1 MILYP
6 ETLIPV
12 GLIARNFR
20 KFYNINLFFMDKNTL
35 LAVVLSG
42 AIMVGWYALFPP
54 PDPPPREV
62 VNTVELATDQNIT
75 SSRTESAVTKYA
87 DSSFST
93 TSTLS
98 SIAEVDSSLPS
109 KEIIIE
115 TDNYR
120 LVLDTRGGIGK
131 SLQLKHFKHTKP
143 RLTLSTWFPF
153 LTTFIG
159 PDYRDEVTE
168 DNRVQMF
175 GNHLEEVPAFSQE
188 FKNDTRTSAAF
199 RNAVFA
205 SSAENLVLEDGEGS
219 ATLTLTSPIVNGL
232 QMIKIFEVTPDSYIL
247 NYRVQLINRSN
258 EVRALEVLYFFGE
271 QRLSDSNGG
280 MQQVSHEGPV
290 FFFDESLQTESTD
303 NIENELPVTQMK
315 WLGVEDQYFI
325 SAAVPMTPVRNGF
338 FRAGAYLSE
347 PQPNVQGERMLSPYF
362 GVALPPTNLQ
372 PNLLVESDFKMYY
385 GPKEDQ
391 ELLKFGHSLVVSHDM
406 TLEILAAPLLD
417 LLRWIYGYVGN
428 YGVAIIILT
437 IIVRLVL
444 FPLTYKGMKSMKRMQ
459 QLSPRMKK
467 LQAKYKNNKE
477 KLNKEMMALY
487 RKNRVNPLGGCLPML
502 LQLPVFFAL
511 YSSLSSAVELRHA
524 PFMLWISDLSQPD
537 GLGITP
543 LLMGASMYFQQKLT
557 PQTAMMDSTQAK
569 VMQMLPFIFTIFT
582 FTFPSGLTLYWVTS
596 NILSI
601 AQQQIINRIKT
612 PEMQD

>member
-1 MILYP
+1 
-6 ETLIPV
+6 
-12 GLIARNFR
+12 
-20 KFYNINLFFMDKNTL
+20 MDKNTL

-338 FRAGAYLSE
+338 FRAGAYLTE

>member
-1 MILYP
+1 
-6 ETLIPV
+6 
-12 GLIARNFR
+12 
-20 KFYNINLFFMDKNTL
+20 MDKNTL

-54 PDPPPREV
+54 PEPPPREIV
-62 VNTVELATDQNIT
+62 QTFDQTLTEQNVA
-75 SSRTESAVTKYA
+75 SSRTETTKTGYIEPTH
-87 DSSFST
+87 ST
-93 TSTLS
+93 AAPLS

-109 KEIIIE
+109 KEVSIE

-120 LVLDTRGGIGK
+120 LVLDTRGGIAK

-143 RLTLSTWFPF
+143 RLTLSTWFPI
-153 LTTFIG
+153 LTSFIG
-159 PDYRDEVTE
+159 PDYSDEVTE
-168 DNRVQMF
+168 NNRVQML
-175 GNHLEEVPAFSQE
+175 GNHLAEVPAFSQD
-188 FKNDTRTSAAF
+188 FKNAPEITALF

-205 SSAENLVLEDGEGS
+205 SSAEEIFAGEGEGNVG
-219 ATLTLTSPIVNGL
+219 LTLTSPIINGL
-232 QMIKIFEVTPDSYIL
+232 QLIKFFEVTPESYIL
-247 NYRVQLINRSN
+247 NFRVQLINRSN
-258 EVRALEVLYFFGE
+258 KTQAVEVLYFFGE
-271 QRLSDSNGG
+271 QRLSDSDGG

-290 FFFDESLQTESTD
+290 FYFDESLQTETTD
-303 NIENELPVTQMK
+303 NIEGELPVTQMK

-338 FRAGAYLSE
+338 FRAGAYLSD
-347 PQPNVQGERMLSPYF
+347 PQPNVQGERLLSPYF

-372 PNLLVESDFKMYY
+372 PNLLVESDFRMYY
-385 GPKEDQ
+385 GPKADD
-391 ELLKFGHSLVVSHDM
+391 ELLKFGHNLVESHDM
-406 TLEILAAPLLD
+406 MLETLAAPLLD
-417 LLRWIYGYVGN
+417 LLRMIYGYVGN

-437 IIVRLVL
+437 TIVRLVL
-444 FPLTYKGMKSMKRMQ
+444 FPLTFKGMKSMKRMQ
-459 QLSPRMKK
+459 QLTPRMKK
-467 LQAKYKNNKE
+467 LQEKYKNNKE

-511 YSSLSSAVELRHA
+511 YSALSSAVELRHA
-524 PFMLWISDLSQPD
+524 PFIFWISDLSQPD

-543 LLMGASMYFQQKLT
+543 ILMGASMYIQQKMT

>member
-1 MILYP
+1 
-6 ETLIPV
+6 
-12 GLIARNFR
+12 
-20 KFYNINLFFMDKNTL
+20 MDKNTL

-42 AIMVGWYALFPP
+42 AIMIGWYAIFPP
-54 PDPPPREV
+54 PEPPLNNV
-62 VNTVELATDQNIT
+62 VNTVDQTLTDQNAV
-75 SSRTESAVTKYA
+75 SSRTDSSELKYA
-87 DSSFST
+87 DSNLST
-93 TSTLS
+93 AAPLS

-109 KEIIIE
+109 KEVVIE
-115 TDNYR
+115 TENYR
-120 LVLDTRGGIGK
+120 LILDTRGGIGK

-159 PDYRDEVTE
+159 PDYRDEVTAG
-168 DNRVQMF
+168 NRVQMF
-175 GNHLEEVPAFSQE
+175 GNHLEEVPAFTQE
-188 FKNDTRTSAAF
+188 FINDAKTSALF

-205 SSAENLVLEDGEGS
+205 SSAENLVLEEGEGNV
-219 ATLTLTSPIVNGL
+219 TLTLTSPIVNGL
-232 QMIKIFEVTPDSYIL
+232 QLIKIFEVTPASYIL
-247 NYRVQLINRSN
+247 NYRVQLINRSD

-290 FFFDESLQTESTD
+290 FFFDDSLQTESTD

-325 SAAVPMTPVRNGF
+325 SAAVPMTTVRNGF
-338 FRAGAYLSE
+338 FRAGTYLSE
-347 PQPNVQGERMLSPYF
+347 PQRNVQSERKLSPYF

-372 PNLLVESDFKMYY
+372 PNLLVESEFKMYY
-385 GPKEDQ
+385 GPKEDE
-391 ELLKFGHSLVVSHDM
+391 ELMKFGHNLVVSHDM
-406 TLEILAAPLLD
+406 TLEVLAGPLLD
-417 LLRWIYGYVGN
+417 LLRMIYGYVGN

-477 KLNKEMMALY
+477 KLNKEMMGLY

-524 PFMLWISDLSQPD
+524 PFILWISDLSQPD

>member
-1 MILYP
+1 
-6 ETLIPV
+6 
-12 GLIARNFR
+12 
-20 KFYNINLFFMDKNTL
+20 MDKNTL

-54 PDPPPREV
+54 PEPPPREIV
-62 VNTVELATDQNIT
+62 QTFDQTLTEQNVAST
-75 SSRTESAVTKYA
+75 RTETTKTGYIE
-87 DSSFST
+87 ST
-93 TSTLS
+93 HSTAAPLS

-109 KEIIIE
+109 KEVSIE

-120 LVLDTRGGIGK
+120 LVLDTRGGIAK

-143 RLTLSTWFPF
+143 RLTLSTWFPI
-153 LTTFIG
+153 LTSFIG
-159 PDYRDEVTE
+159 PDYSDEVTE
-168 DNRVQMF
+168 NNRVQML
-175 GNHLEEVPAFSQE
+175 GNHLAEVPAFSQD
-188 FKNDTRTSAAF
+188 FKNAPEITALF

-205 SSAENLVLEDGEGS
+205 SSADEVVLDEGEDIFS
-219 ATLTLTSPIVNGL
+219 LTLTSPIIKGL
-232 QMIKIFEVTPDSYIL
+232 QLIKFFEVSQDSYIL

-258 EVRALEVLYFFGE
+258 ESQAVEVLYFFGE
-271 QRLSDSNGG
+271 QRLSDSDGG

-290 FFFDESLQTESTD
+290 FYFDESLQTETTD
-303 NIENELPVTQMK
+303 NIEGELPVTQMK

-338 FRAGAYLSE
+338 FRAGAYLSD
-347 PQPNVQGERMLSPYF
+347 PQPNVQGERLLSPYF

-372 PNLLVESDFKMYY
+372 PNLLVESDFRMYY
-385 GPKEDQ
+385 GPKADD
-391 ELLKFGHSLVVSHDM
+391 ELLKFGHNLVVSHDM
-406 TLEILAAPLLD
+406 MLETLAAPLLD
-417 LLRWIYGYVGN
+417 LLRMIYGYVGN

-437 IIVRLVL
+437 TIVRLVL
-444 FPLTYKGMKSMKRMQ
+444 FPLTFKGMKSMKRMQ
-459 QLSPRMKK
+459 QLTPRMKK
-467 LQAKYKNNKE
+467 LQEKYKNNKE
-477 KLNKEMMALY
+477 KLNKEMMELY

-524 PFMLWISDLSQPD
+524 PFIFWISDLSQPD

-543 LLMGASMYFQQKLT
+543 LLMGASMYIQQKMT

-612 PEMQD
+612 PEMKD

>member
-1 MILYP
+1 
-6 ETLIPV
+6 
-12 GLIARNFR
+12 
-20 KFYNINLFFMDKNTL
+20 MDKNTL

-54 PDPPPREV
+54 PEPPPREV
-62 VNTVELATDQNIT
+62 VNTVDQT
-75 SSRTESAVTKYA
+75 LTEHKSASSRTEIAETGYS
-87 DSSFST
+87 D
-93 TSTLS
+93 STLS
-98 SIAEVDSSLPS
+98 TAAPLTSIAEVDSSLPS
-109 KEIIIE
+109 KEVSIE

-120 LVLDTRGGIGK
+120 LVLDTRGGIAK

-143 RLTLSTWFPF
+143 RLTLSTWFPM
-153 LTTFIG
+153 LTSFIG

-175 GNHLEEVPAFSQE
+175 GNHLADVPAFTQE
-188 FKNDTRTSAAF
+188 FKNDPKTSALF

-205 SSAENLVLEDGEGS
+205 TSAEEIVLDEGEGKV
-219 ATLTLTSPIVNGL
+219 TLTLTSPVLNGL
-232 QMIKIFEVTPDSYIL
+232 QLIKYFEVTPDSYII

-258 EVRALEVLYFFGE
+258 EAQAVEVLYFFGE

-280 MQQVSHEGPV
+280 MSQVSHEGPV
-290 FFFDESLQTESTD
+290 FYFDESLQTETTD
-303 NIENELPVTQMK
+303 NIEGELPVTQMK

-325 SAAVPMTPVRNGF
+325 SAAVPMTTVRNGL
-338 FRAGAYLSE
+338 FRAGAYLSD
-347 PQPNVQGERMLSPYF
+347 PQPNVQGERLLSPYF

-372 PNLLVESDFKMYY
+372 PNLLVESDFRMYY
-385 GPKEDQ
+385 GPKEDE
-391 ELLKFGHSLVVSHDM
+391 ELLKFGHNLVVSHDRM
-406 TLEILAAPLLD
+406 LEVLAGPLLD
-417 LLRWIYGYVGN
+417 LLRLIYGYVEN

-444 FPLTYKGMKSMKRMQ
+444 FPLTFKGMKSMKRMQ

-477 KLNKEMMALY
+477 KLNKEMMELY

-502 LQLPVFFAL
+502 LQIPVFFAL

-524 PFMLWISDLSQPD
+524 PFMFWISDLSQPD

-543 LLMGASMYFQQKLT
+543 LLMGASMYYQQKLT

-596 NILSI
+596 NVLSI

>member
-1 MILYP
+1 
-6 ETLIPV
+6 
-12 GLIARNFR
+12 
-20 KFYNINLFFMDKNTL
+20 MDKNTL

-54 PDPPPREV
+54 PEPPPREIV
-62 VNTVELATDQNIT
+62 QTFDQTLTEQNVA
-75 SSRTESAVTKYA
+75 SSRTETTKTGYIEPTH
-87 DSSFST
+87 ST
-93 TSTLS
+93 AAPLS

-109 KEIIIE
+109 KEVSIE

-120 LVLDTRGGIGK
+120 LVLDTRGGIAK

-143 RLTLSTWFPF
+143 RLTLSTWFPI
-153 LTTFIG
+153 LTSFIG
-159 PDYRDEVTE
+159 PDYSDEVTE
-168 DNRVQMF
+168 NNRVQML
-175 GNHLEEVPAFSQE
+175 GNHLAEVPAFSQD
-188 FKNDTRTSAAF
+188 FKNAPEITALF

-205 SSAENLVLEDGEGS
+205 SSADEVVLDEGEDIFS
-219 ATLTLTSPIVNGL
+219 LTLTSPIIKGL
-232 QMIKIFEVTPDSYIL
+232 QLIKFFEVSQDSYIL

-258 EVRALEVLYFFGE
+258 ESQAVEVLYFFGE
-271 QRLSDSNGG
+271 QRLSDSDGG

-290 FFFDESLQTESTD
+290 FYFDESLQTETTD
-303 NIENELPVTQMK
+303 NIEGELPVTQMK

-338 FRAGAYLSE
+338 FRAGAYLSD
-347 PQPNVQGERMLSPYF
+347 PQPNVQGERLLSPYF

-372 PNLLVESDFKMYY
+372 PNLLVESDFRMYF
-385 GPKEDQ
+385 GPKADD
-391 ELLKFGHSLVVSHDM
+391 ELLKFGHNLVESHDM
-406 TLEILAAPLLD
+406 MLETLAAPLLD
-417 LLRWIYGYVGN
+417 LLRMIYGYVGN

-437 IIVRLVL
+437 TIVRLVL
-444 FPLTYKGMKSMKRMQ
+444 FPLTFKGMKSMKRMQ
-459 QLSPRMKK
+459 QLTPRMKK
-467 LQAKYKNNKE
+467 LQEKYKNNKE
-477 KLNKEMMALY
+477 KLNKEMMELY

-524 PFMLWISDLSQPD
+524 PFIFWISDLSQPD

-543 LLMGASMYFQQKLT
+543 LLMGASMYIQQKMT

-612 PEMQD
+612 PEMKD

>member
-1 MILYP
+1 
-6 ETLIPV
+6 
-12 GLIARNFR
+12 
-20 KFYNINLFFMDKNTL
+20 MDKNTL

-54 PDPPPREV
+54 PEPPPREV
-62 VNTVELATDQNIT
+62 VNTVDQT
-75 SSRTESAVTKYA
+75 LTEHKSASSRTEIAETGYS
-87 DSSFST
+87 D
-93 TSTLS
+93 STLS
-98 SIAEVDSSLPS
+98 TAAPLASIAEVDSSLPS
-109 KEIIIE
+109 KEVSIE

-120 LVLDTRGGIGK
+120 LVLDTRGGIAK

-143 RLTLSTWFPF
+143 RLTLSTWFPM
-153 LTTFIG
+153 LTSFIG

-175 GNHLEEVPAFSQE
+175 GNHLAEVPAFTQE
-188 FKNDTRTSAAF
+188 FKNDPKTSALF

-205 SSAENLVLEDGEGS
+205 TSAEEIVLDEGEGKV
-219 ATLTLTSPIVNGL
+219 TLTLTSPVLNGL
-232 QMIKIFEVTPDSYIL
+232 QLIKYFEVTPDSYII

-258 EVRALEVLYFFGE
+258 EAQAVEVLYFFGE

-290 FFFDESLQTESTD
+290 FYFDESLQTETTD
-303 NIENELPVTQMK
+303 NIEGELPVTQMK

-325 SAAVPMTPVRNGF
+325 SAAVPMTTVRNGL
-338 FRAGAYLSE
+338 FRAGAYLSD
-347 PQPNVQGERMLSPYF
+347 PQPNVQGERLLSPYF

-372 PNLLVESDFKMYY
+372 PNLLVESDFRMYY
-385 GPKEDQ
+385 GPKEDE
-391 ELLKFGHSLVVSHDM
+391 ELLKFGHNLVVSHDRM
-406 TLEILAAPLLD
+406 LEVLAGPLLD
-417 LLRWIYGYVGN
+417 LLRLIYGYVEN

-444 FPLTYKGMKSMKRMQ
+444 FPLTFKGMKSMKRMQ

-477 KLNKEMMALY
+477 KLNKEMMELY

-502 LQLPVFFAL
+502 LQIPVFFAL

-524 PFMLWISDLSQPD
+524 PFMFWISDLSQPD

-596 NILSI
+596 NVLSI

>member
-1 MILYP
+1 
-6 ETLIPV
+6 
-12 GLIARNFR
+12 
-20 KFYNINLFFMDKNTL
+20 MDKNTL

-42 AIMVGWYALFPP
+42 AIMIGWYAIFPP
-54 PDPPPREV
+54 PEPPLNNV
-62 VNTVELATDQNIT
+62 VNTVDQTLTDQNAV
-75 SSRTESAVTKYA
+75 SSRTDSSELKYA
-87 DSSFST
+87 DSNLST
-93 TSTLS
+93 AEPLS

-109 KEIIIE
+109 KEVVIE
-115 TDNYR
+115 TENYR
-120 LVLDTRGGIGK
+120 LILDTRGGIGK

-153 LTTFIG
+153 LTSFIG
-159 PDYRDEVTE
+159 PDYRDEVTAG
-168 DNRVQMF
+168 NRVQMF
-175 GNHLEEVPAFSQE
+175 GNHLEEVPAFTQE
-188 FKNDTRTSAAF
+188 FINDAKTSALF

-205 SSAENLVLEDGEGS
+205 SSAENLVLEEGEGNV
-219 ATLTLTSPIVNGL
+219 TLTLTSPIVNGL
-232 QMIKIFEVTPDSYIL
+232 QLIKIFEATPASYIL
-247 NYRVQLINRSN
+247 NYRVQLINRSD

-290 FFFDESLQTESTD
+290 FFFDDSLQTESTD

-325 SAAVPMTPVRNGF
+325 SAAVPMTTVRNGF
-338 FRAGAYLSE
+338 FRAGTYLSE
-347 PQPNVQGERMLSPYF
+347 PQRNVQSERKLSPYF

-372 PNLLVESDFKMYY
+372 PNLLVESEFKMYY
-385 GPKEDQ
+385 GPKEDE
-391 ELLKFGHSLVVSHDM
+391 ELMKFGHNLVVSHDM
-406 TLEILAAPLLD
+406 TLEVLAGPLLD
-417 LLRWIYGYVGN
+417 LLRMIYGYVGN

-477 KLNKEMMALY
+477 KLNKEMMGLY

>member
-1 MILYP
+1 
-6 ETLIPV
+6 
-12 GLIARNFR
+12 
-20 KFYNINLFFMDKNTL
+20 MDKNTL
-35 LAVVLSG
+35 LAVCLSG

-54 PDPPPREV
+54 AEPPQVEFL
-62 VNTVELATDQNIT
+62 NTVEQSLTEQNGI
-75 SSRTESAVTKYA
+75 SSRTDSA
-87 DSSFST
+87 DSGYTDSTFS
-93 TSTLS
+93 SAAPLS

-109 KEIIIE
+109 KEVRIE
-115 TDNYR
+115 TDNYQ
-120 LVLDTRGGIGK
+120 LVLDTRGGIAK

-153 LTTFIG
+153 LTSFIG
-159 PDYRDEVTE
+159 PDYREEVTK

-175 GNHLEEVPAFSQE
+175 GNHLAGVPAFSQE
-188 FKNDTRTSAAF
+188 FKNDAKTSGLF

-205 SSAENLVLEDGEGS
+205 TSADELVLTEGGGKV
-219 ATLTLTSPIVNGL
+219 TLTLTSPILNGL
-232 QMIKIFEVTPDSYIL
+232 QLIKFFEVTPDSYIV

-258 EVRALEVLYFFGE
+258 EAQALEVLYFFGE
-271 QRLSDSNGG
+271 QRLSDSSGG
-280 MQQVSHEGPV
+280 MQQVAHEGPV
-290 FFFDESLQTESTD
+290 FYFDESLQTETTD
-303 NIENELPVTQMK
+303 NIEGELPVTQMK

-325 SAAVPMTPVRNGF
+325 SAAVPMTPVRNGL
-338 FRAGAYLSE
+338 FRAGAYLSD
-347 PQPNVQGERMLSPYF
+347 PQANVQGERLLSPYF
-362 GVALPPTNLQ
+362 GVALPLTNLQ
-372 PNLLVESDFKMYY
+372 PNLLVESEFSLYY
-385 GPKEDQ
+385 GPKEDE
-391 ELLKFGHSLVVSHDM
+391 ELLKFGHNLVVSHDM
-406 TLEILAAPLLD
+406 TLEVLAGPLLD
-417 LLRWIYGYVGN
+417 LLRLIYGYVGN

-437 IIVRLVL
+437 IIVRLLL
-444 FPLTYKGMKSMKRMQ
+444 FPLTFKGMKSMKRMQ

-477 KLNKEMMALY
+477 KLNKEMMELY

-502 LQLPVFFAL
+502 LQIPVFFAL

-524 PFMLWISDLSQPD
+524 PFMFWISDLSQPD

-557 PQTAMMDSTQAK
+557 PQTAMMDPTQAK

-596 NILSI
+596 NVLSI

>member
-1 MILYP
+1 
-6 ETLIPV
+6 
-12 GLIARNFR
+12 
-20 KFYNINLFFMDKNTL
+20 MDKNTL

-54 PDPPPREV
+54 PEPLPPEV
-62 VNTVELATDQNIT
+62 VKTLDQELTDRTKNSIRQESNELKVEDSILPSATL
-75 SSRTESAVTKYA
+75 
-87 DSSFST
+87 
-93 TSTLS
+93 LS
-98 SIAEVDSSLPS
+98 SIKEVDSSLPS
-109 KEIIIE
+109 KEVIIE

-131 SLQLKHFKHTKP
+131 SLQLKNFKHTKP

-153 LTTFIG
+153 LTSFIG
-159 PDYRDEVTE
+159 PDFRDEITE
-168 DNRVQMF
+168 SNRVQMF
-175 GNHLEEVPAFSQE
+175 GNHLEEVPAFAHE
-188 FKNDTRTSAAF
+188 FKGDTKTTAMF

-205 SSAENLVLEDGEGS
+205 SSEDHVVMEEGEGNV
-219 ATLTLTSPIVNGL
+219 TLTLTSPIVNGL
-232 QMIKIFEVTPDSYIL
+232 QLVKIFEASPDNYIL

-258 EVRALEVLYFFGE
+258 EIRPLEVLYFFGE
-271 QRLSDSNGG
+271 QRLADSAGG

-290 FFFDESLQTESTD
+290 FFFDESLQTESTE
-303 NIENELPVTQMK
+303 NIENELTVTQMK

-325 SAAVPMTPVRNGF
+325 GAAVPMTPVRNGF

-347 PQPNVQGERMLSPYF
+347 LQPNQQGERKLSRYF

-372 PNLLVESDFKMYY
+372 PNLLVESDFRMFY
-385 GPKEDQ
+385 GPKEDE
-391 ELLKFGHSLVVSHDM
+391 ELMKFGHKLVMSHDM
-406 TLEILAAPLLD
+406 TLEVLAGPLLD
-417 LLRWIYGYVGN
+417 LLRLIFGYVGN

-437 IIVRLVL
+437 IIVRIVL
-444 FPLTYKGMKSMKRMQ
+444 FPLTFKGMKSMKRMQ
-459 QLSPRMKK
+459 QLTPRMKK
-467 LQAKYKNNKE
+467 LQEKYKNNKE
-477 KLNKEMMALY
+477 KLNKEMMELY
-487 RKNRVNPLGGCLPML
+487 RKNKVNPLGGCLPL
-502 LQLPVFFAL
+502 VLQIPVFFAL

-524 PFMLWISDLSQPD
+524 PFIFWIGDLSQPD

-543 LLMGASMYFQQKLT
+543 LLMGASMYIQQKMT

-569 VMQMLPFIFTIFT
+569 IMQMLPFIFTIFT

-612 PEMQD
+612 PELEH

>member
-1 MILYP
+1 
-6 ETLIPV
+6 
-12 GLIARNFR
+12 
-20 KFYNINLFFMDKNTL
+20 MDKNTL

-42 AIMVGWYALFPP
+42 AIMVGWYTLFPP
-54 PDPPPREV
+54 PEPPPREV
-62 VNTVELATDQNIT
+62 VNTVDQTLTEHNSA
-75 SSRTESAVTKYA
+75 SSRTETAETGYS
-87 DSSFST
+87 D
-93 TSTLS
+93 STLS
-98 SIAEVDSSLPS
+98 TAAPLASIAEVDSSLPS
-109 KEIIIE
+109 KEVSIE

-120 LVLDTRGGIGK
+120 LVLDTRGGIAK

-143 RLTLSTWFPF
+143 RLTLSTWFPM
-153 LTTFIG
+153 LTSFIG

-175 GNHLEEVPAFSQE
+175 GNHLAEVPAFTQE
-188 FKNDTRTSAAF
+188 FKNDPKTSALF

-205 SSAENLVLEDGEGS
+205 ASAEEIVLGEGEGKV
-219 ATLTLTSPIVNGL
+219 TLTLTSPVLNGL
-232 QMIKIFEVTPDSYIL
+232 QLIKYFEVTPDSYII

-258 EVRALEVLYFFGE
+258 EAQAVEVLYFFGE

-280 MQQVSHEGPV
+280 MSQVSHEGPV
-290 FFFDESLQTESTD
+290 FYFDESLQTETTD
-303 NIENELPVTQMK
+303 NIEGELPVTQMK

-325 SAAVPMTPVRNGF
+325 SAAVPMTTVRNGL
-338 FRAGAYLSE
+338 FRAGAYLSD
-347 PQPNVQGERMLSPYF
+347 PQPNVQGERLLSPYF

-372 PNLLVESDFKMYY
+372 PNLLVESDFRMYY
-385 GPKEDQ
+385 GPKEDE
-391 ELLKFGHSLVVSHDM
+391 ELLKFGHNLVVSHDM
-406 TLEILAAPLLD
+406 TLEILAGPLLD
-417 LLRWIYGYVGN
+417 LLRLIYGYVGN

-444 FPLTYKGMKSMKRMQ
+444 FPLTFKGMKSMKRMQ

-477 KLNKEMMALY
+477 KLNKEMMELY

-502 LQLPVFFAL
+502 LQIPVFFAL

-524 PFMLWISDLSQPD
+524 PFMFWISDLSQPD

-596 NILSI
+596 NVLSI

>member
-1 MILYP
+1 
-6 ETLIPV
+6 
-12 GLIARNFR
+12 
-20 KFYNINLFFMDKNTL
+20 MDKNTL

-54 PDPPPREV
+54 PEPPPREIV
-62 VNTVELATDQNIT
+62 QTFDESLTEQHVA
-75 SSRTESAVTKYA
+75 SSRTETTKTGYIEPTH
-87 DSSFST
+87 ST
-93 TSTLS
+93 AAPLS

-109 KEIIIE
+109 KEVSIE

-120 LVLDTRGGIGK
+120 LVLDTRGGIAK

-143 RLTLSTWFPF
+143 RLTLSTWFPI
-153 LTTFIG
+153 LTSFIG
-159 PDYRDEVTE
+159 PDYSDEVTE
-168 DNRVQMF
+168 NNRVQML
-175 GNHLEEVPAFSQE
+175 GNHLAEVPAFSQD
-188 FKNDTRTSAAF
+188 FKNAPEITALF

-205 SSAENLVLEDGEGS
+205 SSADEVVLDEGEDIFS
-219 ATLTLTSPIVNGL
+219 LTLTSPIIKGL
-232 QMIKIFEVTPDSYIL
+232 QLIKFFEVSQDSYIL

-258 EVRALEVLYFFGE
+258 ESQAVEVLYFFGE
-271 QRLSDSNGG
+271 QRLSDSDGG

-290 FFFDESLQTESTD
+290 FYFDESLQTETTD
-303 NIENELPVTQMK
+303 NIEGELPVTQMK

-338 FRAGAYLSE
+338 FRAGAYLSD
-347 PQPNVQGERMLSPYF
+347 PQPNVQGERLLSPYF

-372 PNLLVESDFKMYY
+372 PNLLVESDFRMYY
-385 GPKEDQ
+385 GPKADD
-391 ELLKFGHSLVVSHDM
+391 ELLKFGHNLVESHDM
-406 TLEILAAPLLD
+406 MLETLAAPLLD
-417 LLRWIYGYVGN
+417 LLRMIYGYVGN

-437 IIVRLVL
+437 TIVRLVL
-444 FPLTYKGMKSMKRMQ
+444 FPLTFKGMKSMKRMQ
-459 QLSPRMKK
+459 QLTPRMKK
-467 LQAKYKNNKE
+467 LQEKYKNNKE
-477 KLNKEMMALY
+477 KLNKEMMELY

-511 YSSLSSAVELRHA
+511 YSALSSAVELRHA
-524 PFMLWISDLSQPD
+524 PFIFWISDLSQPD

-543 LLMGASMYFQQKLT
+543 ILMGASMYIQQKMT

>member
-1 MILYP
+1 
-6 ETLIPV
+6 
-12 GLIARNFR
+12 
-20 KFYNINLFFMDKNTL
+20 MDKNTL

-54 PDPPPREV
+54 PEPPPREIV
-62 VNTVELATDQNIT
+62 QTFDQTLTEQNVA
-75 SSRTESAVTKYA
+75 SSRTETTKTGYIEPTH
-87 DSSFST
+87 ST
-93 TSTLS
+93 AAPLS

-109 KEIIIE
+109 KEVSIE

-120 LVLDTRGGIGK
+120 LVLDTRGGIAK

-143 RLTLSTWFPF
+143 RLTLSTWFPI
-153 LTTFIG
+153 LTSFIG
-159 PDYRDEVTE
+159 PDYSDEVTE
-168 DNRVQMF
+168 NNRVQML
-175 GNHLEEVPAFSQE
+175 GNHLAEVPAFSQD
-188 FKNDTRTSAAF
+188 FKNAPEITALF

-205 SSAENLVLEDGEGS
+205 SSADEVVLDEGEDIFS
-219 ATLTLTSPIVNGL
+219 LTLTSPIIKGL
-232 QMIKIFEVTPDSYIL
+232 QLIKFFEVSQDSYIL
-247 NYRVQLINRSN
+247 NFRVQLINRSN
-258 EVRALEVLYFFGE
+258 ETQAVEVLYFFGE
-271 QRLSDSNGG
+271 QRLSDSDGG

-290 FFFDESLQTESTD
+290 FYFDESLQTETTD
-303 NIENELPVTQMK
+303 NIEGELPVTQMK

-325 SAAVPMTPVRNGF
+325 SAAVPMSPVRNGF
-338 FRAGAYLSE
+338 FRAGAYLSD
-347 PQPNVQGERMLSPYF
+347 PQPNVQGERLLSPYF

-372 PNLLVESDFKMYY
+372 PNLLVESDFRMYY
-385 GPKEDQ
+385 GPKADD
-391 ELLKFGHSLVVSHDM
+391 ELLKFGHNLVESHDM
-406 TLEILAAPLLD
+406 MLETLAAPLLD
-417 LLRWIYGYVGN
+417 LLRMIYGYVGN

-437 IIVRLVL
+437 TIVRLVL
-444 FPLTYKGMKSMKRMQ
+444 FPLTFKGMKSMKRMQ
-459 QLSPRMKK
+459 QLTPRMKK
-467 LQAKYKNNKE
+467 LQEKYKNNKE

-511 YSSLSSAVELRHA
+511 YSALSSAVELRHA
-524 PFMLWISDLSQPD
+524 PFIFWISDLSQPD

-543 LLMGASMYFQQKLT
+543 ILMGASMYIQQKMT

>member
-1 MILYP
+1 
-6 ETLIPV
+6 
-12 GLIARNFR
+12 
-20 KFYNINLFFMDKNTL
+20 MDKNTL

-42 AIMVGWYALFPP
+42 AIMIGWYAIFPP
-54 PDPPPREV
+54 PEPPLNNV
-62 VNTVELATDQNIT
+62 VNTVDQTLTDQNAV
-75 SSRTESAVTKYA
+75 SSRTDSSELKYA
-87 DSSFST
+87 DSNLST
-93 TSTLS
+93 AAPLS

-109 KEIIIE
+109 KEVVIE
-115 TDNYR
+115 TENYR
-120 LVLDTRGGIGK
+120 LILDTRGGIGK

-153 LTTFIG
+153 LTSFIG
-159 PDYRDEVTE
+159 PDYRDEVTAG
-168 DNRVQMF
+168 NRVQMF
-175 GNHLEEVPAFSQE
+175 GNHLEEVPAFTQE
-188 FKNDTRTSAAF
+188 FINDAKTSALF

-205 SSAENLVLEDGEGS
+205 SSAENLVLEEGEGNV
-219 ATLTLTSPIVNGL
+219 TLTLTSPIVNGL
-232 QMIKIFEVTPDSYIL
+232 QLIKIFEATPASYIL
-247 NYRVQLINRSN
+247 NYRVQLINRSD

-280 MQQVSHEGPV
+280 MQQISHEGPV

-325 SAAVPMTPVRNGF
+325 SAAVPMTTVRNGF
-338 FRAGAYLSE
+338 FRAGTYLSE
-347 PQPNVQGERMLSPYF
+347 PQRNVQSERKLSPYF

-372 PNLLVESDFKMYY
+372 PNLLVESEFKMYY
-385 GPKEDQ
+385 GPKEDE
-391 ELLKFGHSLVVSHDM
+391 ELMKFGHNLVVSHDM
-406 TLEILAAPLLD
+406 TLEVLAGPLLD
-417 LLRWIYGYVGN
+417 LLRMIYGYVGN

-477 KLNKEMMALY
+477 KLNKEMMGLY

-524 PFMLWISDLSQPD
+524 PFILWISDLSQPD

>member
-1 MILYP
+1 
-6 ETLIPV
+6 
-12 GLIARNFR
+12 
-20 KFYNINLFFMDKNTL
+20 MDKNTL

-54 PDPPPREV
+54 PEPPPREIV
-62 VNTVELATDQNIT
+62 QTFDQTLTEQNVA
-75 SSRTESAVTKYA
+75 SSRTETTKTGYIEPTH
-87 DSSFST
+87 ST
-93 TSTLS
+93 AAPLS

-109 KEIIIE
+109 KEVSIE

-120 LVLDTRGGIGK
+120 LVLDTRGGIAK

-143 RLTLSTWFPF
+143 RLTLSTWFPI
-153 LTTFIG
+153 LTSFIG
-159 PDYRDEVTE
+159 PDYSDEVTE
-168 DNRVQMF
+168 NNRVQML
-175 GNHLEEVPAFSQE
+175 GNHLAEVPAFSQD
-188 FKNDTRTSAAF
+188 FKNAPEITALF

-205 SSAENLVLEDGEGS
+205 SSADEVVLDEGEDIFS
-219 ATLTLTSPIVNGL
+219 LTLTSPIIKGL
-232 QMIKIFEVTPDSYIL
+232 QLIKFFEVSQDSYIL

-258 EVRALEVLYFFGE
+258 ESQAVEVLYFFGE
-271 QRLSDSNGG
+271 QRLSDSDGG

-290 FFFDESLQTESTD
+290 FYFDESLQTETTED
-303 NIENELPVTQMK
+303 IEGELPVTQIK

-338 FRAGAYLSE
+338 FRAGAYLSD
-347 PQPNVQGERMLSPYF
+347 PQPNVQGERLLSPYF

-372 PNLLVESDFKMYY
+372 PNLLVESDFRMYY
-385 GPKEDQ
+385 GPKADD
-391 ELLKFGHSLVVSHDM
+391 ELLKFGHNLVESHDM
-406 TLEILAAPLLD
+406 MLETLAAPLLD
-417 LLRWIYGYVGN
+417 LLRMIYGYVGN

-437 IIVRLVL
+437 TIVRLVL
-444 FPLTYKGMKSMKRMQ
+444 FPLTFKGMKSMKRMQ
-459 QLSPRMKK
+459 QLTPRMKK
-467 LQAKYKNNKE
+467 LQEKYKNNKE

-511 YSSLSSAVELRHA
+511 YSALSSAVELRHA
-524 PFMLWISDLSQPD
+524 PFIFWISDLSQPD

-543 LLMGASMYFQQKLT
+543 ILMGASMYIQQKMT

>member
-1 MILYP
+1 
-6 ETLIPV
+6 
-12 GLIARNFR
+12 
-20 KFYNINLFFMDKNTL
+20 MDKNTL

-54 PDPPPREV
+54 AEPPPVEV
-62 VNTVELATDQNIT
+62 FNTVEQSLTEQNGLSLRTDSADLGYPDST
-75 SSRTESAVTKYA
+75 LSSAA
-87 DSSFST
+87 P
-93 TSTLS
+93 LS

-109 KEIIIE
+109 KEVSIE
-115 TDNYR
+115 TDNYQ
-120 LVLDTRGGIGK
+120 LVLDTRGGIAK

-153 LTTFIG
+153 LTSFIG
-159 PDYRDEVTE
+159 PDYREEVTE

-175 GNHLEEVPAFSQE
+175 GNHLAGVPAFSQE
-188 FKNDTRTSAAF
+188 FKNDAKTSALF
-199 RNAVFA
+199 SNAVFA
-205 SSAENLVLEDGEGS
+205 TSADEIVLTEGGGKV
-219 ATLTLTSPIVNGL
+219 TLTLTSPILNGL
-232 QMIKIFEVTPDSYIL
+232 QLIKFFEVTPDSYII

-258 EVRALEVLYFFGE
+258 ETQTLEVLYFFGE
-271 QRLSDSNGG
+271 QRLSDSSGG
-280 MQQVSHEGPV
+280 MQQVAHEGPV
-290 FFFDESLQTESTD
+290 FYFDESLQTETTD
-303 NIENELPVTQMK
+303 NIEGELPVTQMK

-325 SAAVPMTPVRNGF
+325 SAAVPMTPVRNGL
-338 FRAGAYLSE
+338 FRAGAYLSD
-347 PQPNVQGERMLSPYF
+347 PQANVQGERLLSPYF
-362 GVALPPTNLQ
+362 GVALPSTNLQ
-372 PNLLVESDFKMYY
+372 PNLLVESEFSLYY
-385 GPKEDQ
+385 GPKEDE
-391 ELLKFGHSLVVSHDM
+391 ELLKFGHNLVVSHDM
-406 TLEILAAPLLD
+406 TLEVLAGPLLD
-417 LLRWIYGYVGN
+417 LLRLIYGYVGN

-437 IIVRLVL
+437 IIVRLLL
-444 FPLTYKGMKSMKRMQ
+444 FPLTFKGMKSMKRMQ

-502 LQLPVFFAL
+502 LQIPVFFAL

-524 PFMLWISDLSQPD
+524 PFMFWISDLSQPD

-557 PQTAMMDSTQAK
+557 PQTAMMDPTQAK

-596 NILSI
+596 NVLSI

>member
-1 MILYP
+1 
-6 ETLIPV
+6 
-12 GLIARNFR
+12 
-20 KFYNINLFFMDKNTL
+20 MDKNTL

-54 PDPPPREV
+54 PEPPPREIV
-62 VNTVELATDQNIT
+62 QTFDQTLTEQNVA
-75 SSRTESAVTKYA
+75 SSRTETTKTGYIEPTH
-87 DSSFST
+87 ST
-93 TSTLS
+93 AAPLS

-109 KEIIIE
+109 KEVSIE

-120 LVLDTRGGIGK
+120 LVLDTRGGIAK

-143 RLTLSTWFPF
+143 RLTLSTWFPI
-153 LTTFIG
+153 LTSFIG
-159 PDYRDEVTE
+159 PDYSDEVTE
-168 DNRVQMF
+168 NNRVQML
-175 GNHLEEVPAFSQE
+175 GNHLAEVPAFSQD
-188 FKNDTRTSAAF
+188 FKNAPEITALF

-205 SSAENLVLEDGEGS
+205 SSADEVVLDEGEDIFS
-219 ATLTLTSPIVNGL
+219 LTLTSPIIKGL
-232 QMIKIFEVTPDSYIL
+232 QLIKFFEVSQDSYIL

-258 EVRALEVLYFFGE
+258 ESQSVEVLYFFGE
-271 QRLSDSNGG
+271 QRLSDSDGG

-290 FFFDESLQTESTD
+290 FYFDESLQTETTD
-303 NIENELPVTQMK
+303 NIEGELPVTQMK

-325 SAAVPMTPVRNGF
+325 SAAVPMTPIRNGF
-338 FRAGAYLSE
+338 FRAGAYLSN
-347 PQPNVQGERMLSPYF
+347 PQPNVQGERLLSPYF

-372 PNLLVESDFKMYY
+372 PNLLVESDFRMYY
-385 GPKEDQ
+385 GPKADD
-391 ELLKFGHSLVVSHDM
+391 ELLKFGHNLVESHDM
-406 TLEILAAPLLD
+406 MLETLAAPLLD
-417 LLRWIYGYVGN
+417 LLRMIYGYVGN

-437 IIVRLVL
+437 TIVRLVL
-444 FPLTYKGMKSMKRMQ
+444 FPLTFKGMKSMKRMQ
-459 QLSPRMKK
+459 QLTPRMKK
-467 LQAKYKNNKE
+467 LQEKYKNNKE

-511 YSSLSSAVELRHA
+511 YSALSSAVELRHA
-524 PFMLWISDLSQPD
+524 PFIFWISDLSQPD

-543 LLMGASMYFQQKLT
+543 ILMGASMYIQQKMT

>member
-1 MILYP
+1 
-6 ETLIPV
+6 
-12 GLIARNFR
+12 
-20 KFYNINLFFMDKNTL
+20 MDKNTL

-54 PDPPPREV
+54 PEPPPREIV
-62 VNTVELATDQNIT
+62 QTFDQTLTEQNVA
-75 SSRTESAVTKYA
+75 SSRTETTKTGYIEPTH
-87 DSSFST
+87 ST
-93 TSTLS
+93 AAPLS

-109 KEIIIE
+109 KEVSIE

-120 LVLDTRGGIGK
+120 LVLDTRGGIAK

-143 RLTLSTWFPF
+143 RLTLSTWFPI
-153 LTTFIG
+153 LTSFIG
-159 PDYRDEVTE
+159 PDYSDEVTE
-168 DNRVQMF
+168 NNRVQML
-175 GNHLEEVPAFSQE
+175 GNHLAEVPAFSQD
-188 FKNDTRTSAAF
+188 FKNAPEITALF

-205 SSAENLVLEDGEGS
+205 SSADEVVLDEGEDIFS
-219 ATLTLTSPIVNGL
+219 LTLTSPIIKGL
-232 QMIKIFEVTPDSYIL
+232 QLIKFFEVSQDSYIL

-258 EVRALEVLYFFGE
+258 ESQSVEVLYFFGE
-271 QRLSDSNGG
+271 QRLSDSDGG

-290 FFFDESLQTESTD
+290 FYFDESLQTETTD
-303 NIENELPVTQMK
+303 NIEGELPVTQMK

-325 SAAVPMTPVRNGF
+325 SAAVPMTPIRNGF
-338 FRAGAYLSE
+338 FRAGAYLSD
-347 PQPNVQGERMLSPYF
+347 PQPNVQGERLLSPYF

-372 PNLLVESDFKMYY
+372 PNLLVESDFRMYY
-385 GPKEDQ
+385 GPKADD
-391 ELLKFGHSLVVSHDM
+391 ELLKFGHNLVESHDM
-406 TLEILAAPLLD
+406 MLETLAAPLLD
-417 LLRWIYGYVGN
+417 LLRMIYGYVGN

-437 IIVRLVL
+437 TIVRLVL
-444 FPLTYKGMKSMKRMQ
+444 FPLTFKGMKSMKRMQ
-459 QLSPRMKK
+459 QLTPRMKK
-467 LQAKYKNNKE
+467 LQEKYKNNKE

-511 YSSLSSAVELRHA
+511 YSALSSAVELRHA
-524 PFMLWISDLSQPD
+524 PFIFWISDLSQPD

-543 LLMGASMYFQQKLT
+543 ILMGASMYIQQKMT

>member
-1 MILYP
+1 
-6 ETLIPV
+6 
-12 GLIARNFR
+12 
-20 KFYNINLFFMDKNTL
+20 MDKNTL

-54 PDPPPREV
+54 PEPPPREV
-62 VNTVELATDQNIT
+62 VNTVDQT
-75 SSRTESAVTKYA
+75 LTEHKSASSRTEIAETGYS
-87 DSSFST
+87 D
-93 TSTLS
+93 STLS
-98 SIAEVDSSLPS
+98 TAAPLTSIAEVDSSLPS
-109 KEIIIE
+109 KEVSIE

-120 LVLDTRGGIGK
+120 LVLDTRGGIAK

-143 RLTLSTWFPF
+143 RLTLSTWFPM
-153 LTTFIG
+153 LTSFIG

-175 GNHLEEVPAFSQE
+175 GNHLAEVPAFTQE
-188 FKNDTRTSAAF
+188 FKNDPKTSALF

-205 SSAENLVLEDGEGS
+205 TSAEEIVLDEGEGKV
-219 ATLTLTSPIVNGL
+219 TLTLTSPVLNGL
-232 QMIKIFEVTPDSYIL
+232 QLIKYFEVTPDSYII

-258 EVRALEVLYFFGE
+258 EAQAVEVLYFFGE

-280 MQQVSHEGPV
+280 MSQVSHEGPV
-290 FFFDESLQTESTD
+290 FYFDESLQTETTD
-303 NIENELPVTQMK
+303 NIEGELPVTQMK

-325 SAAVPMTPVRNGF
+325 SAAVPMTTVRNGL
-338 FRAGAYLSE
+338 FRAGAYLSD
-347 PQPNVQGERMLSPYF
+347 PQPNVQGERLLSPYF

-372 PNLLVESDFKMYY
+372 PNLLVESDFRMYY
-385 GPKEDQ
+385 GPKEDE
-391 ELLKFGHSLVVSHDM
+391 ELLKFGHNLVVSHDRM
-406 TLEILAAPLLD
+406 LEVLAGPLLD
-417 LLRWIYGYVGN
+417 LLRLIYGYVEN

-444 FPLTYKGMKSMKRMQ
+444 FPLTFKGMKSMKRMQ

-477 KLNKEMMALY
+477 KLNKEMMELY

-502 LQLPVFFAL
+502 LQIPVFFAL

-524 PFMLWISDLSQPD
+524 PFMFWISDLSQPD

-596 NILSI
+596 NVLSI

>member
-1 MILYP
+1 
-6 ETLIPV
+6 
-12 GLIARNFR
+12 
-20 KFYNINLFFMDKNTL
+20 MDKNTL

-54 PDPPPREV
+54 PEPPPREV
-62 VNTVELATDQNIT
+62 VNTVDQT
-75 SSRTESAVTKYA
+75 LTEHKSASSRTEIAETGYS
-87 DSSFST
+87 D
-93 TSTLS
+93 STLS
-98 SIAEVDSSLPS
+98 TAAPLASIAEVDSSLPS
-109 KEIIIE
+109 KEVSIE

-120 LVLDTRGGIGK
+120 LVLDTRGGIAK

-143 RLTLSTWFPF
+143 RLTLSTWFPM
-153 LTTFIG
+153 LTSFIG

-175 GNHLEEVPAFSQE
+175 GNHLAEVPAFTQE
-188 FKNDTRTSAAF
+188 FKNDPKTSALF

-205 SSAENLVLEDGEGS
+205 TSAEEIVLDEGEGKV
-219 ATLTLTSPIVNGL
+219 TLTLTSPVLNGL
-232 QMIKIFEVTPDSYIL
+232 QLIKYFEVTPDSYII

-258 EVRALEVLYFFGE
+258 EAQAVEVLYFFGE

-280 MQQVSHEGPV
+280 MSQVSHEGPV
-290 FFFDESLQTESTD
+290 FYFDESLQTETTD
-303 NIENELPVTQMK
+303 NIEGELPVTQMK

-325 SAAVPMTPVRNGF
+325 SAAVPMTTVRNGL
-338 FRAGAYLSE
+338 FRAGAYLSD
-347 PQPNVQGERMLSPYF
+347 PQPNVQGERLLSPYF

-372 PNLLVESDFKMYY
+372 PNLLVESDFRMYY
-385 GPKEDQ
+385 GPKEDE
-391 ELLKFGHSLVVSHDM
+391 ELLKFGHNLVVSHDM
-406 TLEILAAPLLD
+406 TLEILAGPLLD
-417 LLRWIYGYVGN
+417 LLRLIYGYVGN

-444 FPLTYKGMKSMKRMQ
+444 FPLTFKGMKSMKRMQ

-477 KLNKEMMALY
+477 KLNKEMMELY

-502 LQLPVFFAL
+502 LQIPVFFAL

-524 PFMLWISDLSQPD
+524 PFMFWISDLSQPD

-596 NILSI
+596 NVLSI

>member
-1 MILYP
+1 
-6 ETLIPV
+6 
-12 GLIARNFR
+12 
-20 KFYNINLFFMDKNTL
+20 MDKNTL

-54 PDPPPREV
+54 PEPPPREV
-62 VNTVELATDQNIT
+62 VNTLDQPLT
-75 SSRTESAVTKYA
+75 EHKSASSRTEIAETGYS
-87 DSSFST
+87 D
-93 TSTLS
+93 STLS
-98 SIAEVDSSLPS
+98 TAAPLASIAEVDSSLPS
-109 KEIIIE
+109 KEVSIE

-120 LVLDTRGGIGK
+120 LVLDTRGGIAK

-143 RLTLSTWFPF
+143 RLTLSTWFPM
-153 LTTFIG
+153 LTSFIG

-175 GNHLEEVPAFSQE
+175 GNHLAEVPAFTQE
-188 FKNDTRTSAAF
+188 FKNDPKTSALF

-205 SSAENLVLEDGEGS
+205 ASAEEIVLDEGEGKV
-219 ATLTLTSPIVNGL
+219 TLTLTSPVLNGL
-232 QMIKIFEVTPDSYIL
+232 QLVKYFEVTPGNYII

-258 EVRALEVLYFFGE
+258 EAQAVEVIYFFGE

-290 FFFDESLQTESTD
+290 FYFDESLQTETTD
-303 NIENELPVTQMK
+303 NIEGELPVTQMK

-325 SAAVPMTPVRNGF
+325 SAAVPMTTVRNGL
-338 FRAGAYLSE
+338 FRAGAYLSD
-347 PQPNVQGERMLSPYF
+347 PQPNVQGERLLSPYF

-372 PNLLVESDFKMYY
+372 PNLLVESDFRMYY
-385 GPKEDQ
+385 GPKEDE
-391 ELLKFGHSLVVSHDM
+391 ELLKFGHNLVVSHDM
-406 TLEILAAPLLD
+406 TLEVLAGPLLD
-417 LLRWIYGYVGN
+417 LLRLIYSYVGN

-444 FPLTYKGMKSMKRMQ
+444 FPLTFKGMKSMKRMQ

-477 KLNKEMMALY
+477 KLNKEMMELY

-502 LQLPVFFAL
+502 LQIPVFFAL

-524 PFMLWISDLSQPD
+524 PFMFWISDLSQPD

-596 NILSI
+596 NVLSI

>member
-62 VNTVELATDQNIT
+62 VNTVDLATDPNVT

-93 TSTLS
+93 TSTLA

-131 SLQLKHFKHTKP
+131 SLQLKHYKHTKP

-338 FRAGAYLSE
+338 FRAGAYLTE

>member
-1 MILYP
+1 
-6 ETLIPV
+6 
-12 GLIARNFR
+12 
-20 KFYNINLFFMDKNTL
+20 MDKNTL

-54 PDPPPREV
+54 AEPPPVEV
-62 VNTVELATDQNIT
+62 INTVEQSLTEQNGL
-75 SSRTESAVTKYA
+75 SSRTDSAESGYT
-87 DSSFST
+87 DSTLSSAAP
-93 TSTLS
+93 LS

-109 KEIIIE
+109 KEVSIE
-115 TDNYR
+115 TDNYQ
-120 LVLDTRGGIGK
+120 LVLDTRGGIAK

-153 LTTFIG
+153 LTSFIG
-159 PDYRDEVTE
+159 PDYREEVTE

-175 GNHLEEVPAFSQE
+175 GNHLAGVPDFSQE
-188 FKNDTRTSAAF
+188 FKNDAKTSALF

-205 SSAENLVLEDGEGS
+205 TSADEIVLTEGGGKV
-219 ATLTLTSPIVNGL
+219 TLTLTSPILNGL
-232 QMIKIFEVTPDSYIL
+232 QLIKFFEVTPDSYII

-258 EVRALEVLYFFGE
+258 EAQALEVLYFFGE
-271 QRLSDSNGG
+271 QRLSDSSGG
-280 MQQVSHEGPV
+280 MQQVAHEGPV
-290 FFFDESLQTESTD
+290 FYFDESLQTETTD
-303 NIENELPVTQMK
+303 NIEGELPVTQMK

-325 SAAVPMTPVRNGF
+325 SAAVPMTPVRNGL
-338 FRAGAYLSE
+338 FRAGAYLSN
-347 PQPNVQGERMLSPYF
+347 PQANVQGERLLSPYF
-362 GVALPPTNLQ
+362 GVALPSTNLQ
-372 PNLLVESDFKMYY
+372 PNLLVESEFSMYY
-385 GPKEDQ
+385 GPKEDE
-391 ELLKFGHSLVVSHDM
+391 ELLKFGHNLLVSHDM
-406 TLEILAAPLLD
+406 TLKILAEPLLD
-417 LLRWIYGYVGN
+417 LLRLIYSYVGN

-437 IIVRLVL
+437 IIVRLLL
-444 FPLTYKGMKSMKRMQ
+444 FPLTFKGMKSMKRMQ

-477 KLNKEMMALY
+477 KLNKEMMELY

-502 LQLPVFFAL
+502 LQIPVFFAL

-524 PFMLWISDLSQPD
+524 PFMFWISDLSQPD

-557 PQTAMMDSTQAK
+557 PQTAMMDPTQAK

-596 NILSI
+596 NVLSI

>member
-1 MILYP
+1 
-6 ETLIPV
+6 
-12 GLIARNFR
+12 
-20 KFYNINLFFMDKNTL
+20 MDKNTL

-54 PDPPPREV
+54 PEPPPREIV
-62 VNTVELATDQNIT
+62 QTFDQTLTEQNVA
-75 SSRTESAVTKYA
+75 SSRTETTKTGYIEPTH
-87 DSSFST
+87 ST
-93 TSTLS
+93 AAPLS

-109 KEIIIE
+109 KEVSIE

-120 LVLDTRGGIGK
+120 LVLDTRGGIAK

-143 RLTLSTWFPF
+143 RLTLSTWFPI
-153 LTTFIG
+153 LTSFIG
-159 PDYRDEVTE
+159 PDYSDEVTE
-168 DNRVQMF
+168 NNRVQML
-175 GNHLEEVPAFSQE
+175 GNHLAEVPAFSQD
-188 FKNDTRTSAAF
+188 FKNAPEITALF

-205 SSAENLVLEDGEGS
+205 SSADEVVLDEGEDIFS
-219 ATLTLTSPIVNGL
+219 LTLTSPIIKGL
-232 QMIKIFEVTPDSYIL
+232 QLIKFFEVSQDSYIL

-258 EVRALEVLYFFGE
+258 ESQAVEVLYFFGE
-271 QRLSDSNGG
+271 QRLSDSDGG

-290 FFFDESLQTESTD
+290 FYFDESLQTETTED
-303 NIENELPVTQMK
+303 IEGELPVTQMK

-338 FRAGAYLSE
+338 FRAGAYLSD
-347 PQPNVQGERMLSPYF
+347 PQPNVQGERLLSPYF

-372 PNLLVESDFKMYY
+372 PNLLVESDFRMYY
-385 GPKEDQ
+385 GPKADD
-391 ELLKFGHSLVVSHDM
+391 ELLKFGHNLVESHDM
-406 TLEILAAPLLD
+406 MLETLAAPLLD
-417 LLRWIYGYVGN
+417 LLRMIYGYVGN

-437 IIVRLVL
+437 TIVRLVL
-444 FPLTYKGMKSMKRMQ
+444 FPLTFKGMKSMKRMQ
-459 QLSPRMKK
+459 QLTPRMKK
-467 LQAKYKNNKE
+467 LQEKYKNNKE
-477 KLNKEMMALY
+477 KLNKEMMELY

-511 YSSLSSAVELRHA
+511 YSALSSAVELRHA
-524 PFMLWISDLSQPD
+524 PFIFWISDLSQPD

-543 LLMGASMYFQQKLT
+543 ILMGASMYIQQKMT

>member
-1 MILYP
+1 
-6 ETLIPV
+6 
-12 GLIARNFR
+12 
-20 KFYNINLFFMDKNTL
+20 MDKNTL

-54 PDPPPREV
+54 PEPPPREIV
-62 VNTVELATDQNIT
+62 QTFDQTLTEQNVA
-75 SSRTESAVTKYA
+75 SSRTETTKTGYIEPTH
-87 DSSFST
+87 ST
-93 TSTLS
+93 AAPLS

-109 KEIIIE
+109 KEVSIE

-120 LVLDTRGGIGK
+120 LVLDTRGGIAK

-143 RLTLSTWFPF
+143 RLTLSTWFPI
-153 LTTFIG
+153 LTSFIG
-159 PDYRDEVTE
+159 PDYSDEVTE
-168 DNRVQMF
+168 NNRVQML
-175 GNHLEEVPAFSQE
+175 GNHLAEVPAFSQD
-188 FKNDTRTSAAF
+188 FKNAPEITALF

-205 SSAENLVLEDGEGS
+205 SSADEVVLDEGEDIFS
-219 ATLTLTSPIVNGL
+219 LTLTSPIIKGL
-232 QMIKIFEVTPDSYIL
+232 QLIKFFEVSQDSYIL

-258 EVRALEVLYFFGE
+258 ESQSVEVLYFFGE
-271 QRLSDSNGG
+271 QRLSDSDGG

-290 FFFDESLQTESTD
+290 FYFDESLQTETTED
-303 NIENELPVTQMK
+303 IEGELPVTQMK

-325 SAAVPMTPVRNGF
+325 SAAVPMTPIRNGF
-338 FRAGAYLSE
+338 FRAGAYLSD
-347 PQPNVQGERMLSPYF
+347 PQPNVQGERLLSPYF

-372 PNLLVESDFKMYY
+372 PNLLVESDFRMYY
-385 GPKEDQ
+385 GPKADD
-391 ELLKFGHSLVVSHDM
+391 ELLKFGHNLVESHDM
-406 TLEILAAPLLD
+406 MLETLAAPLLD
-417 LLRWIYGYVGN
+417 LLRMIYGYVGN

-437 IIVRLVL
+437 TIVRLVL
-444 FPLTYKGMKSMKRMQ
+444 FPLTFKGMKSMKRMQ
-459 QLSPRMKK
+459 QLTPRMKK
-467 LQAKYKNNKE
+467 LQEKYKNNKE

-511 YSSLSSAVELRHA
+511 YSALSSAVELRHA
-524 PFMLWISDLSQPD
+524 PFIFWISDLSQPD

-543 LLMGASMYFQQKLT
+543 ILMGASMYIQQKMT

>member
-1 MILYP
+1 
-6 ETLIPV
+6 
-12 GLIARNFR
+12 
-20 KFYNINLFFMDKNTL
+20 MDKNTL

-54 PDPPPREV
+54 PEPPPREV
-62 VNTVELATDQNIT
+62 VNTVDQT
-75 SSRTESAVTKYA
+75 LTEHKSASSRTEIAETGYS
-87 DSSFST
+87 DSTVST
-93 TSTLS
+93 AAPLA

-109 KEIIIE
+109 KEVSIE

-120 LVLDTRGGIGK
+120 LVLDTRGGIAK

-143 RLTLSTWFPF
+143 RLTLSTWFPM
-153 LTTFIG
+153 LTSFIG

-175 GNHLEEVPAFSQE
+175 GNHLADVPAFTQE
-188 FKNDTRTSAAF
+188 FKNDPKTSALF

-205 SSAENLVLEDGEGS
+205 ASAEEIVLYEGEGKV
-219 ATLTLTSPIVNGL
+219 TLTLTSPVLNEL
-232 QMIKIFEVTPDSYIL
+232 QLIKYFEVTPDSYII

-258 EVRALEVLYFFGE
+258 EAQAVEVLYFFGE

-280 MQQVSHEGPV
+280 MSQVSHEGPV
-290 FFFDESLQTESTD
+290 FYFDESLQTETTD
-303 NIENELPVTQMK
+303 NIEGELPVTQMK

-325 SAAVPMTPVRNGF
+325 SAAVPMTTVRNGL
-338 FRAGAYLSE
+338 FRAGAYLSD
-347 PQPNVQGERMLSPYF
+347 PQPNVQGERLLSPYF

-372 PNLLVESDFKMYY
+372 PNLLVESDFRMYY
-385 GPKEDQ
+385 GPKEDE
-391 ELLKFGHSLVVSHDM
+391 ELLKFGHNLVVSHDM
-406 TLEILAAPLLD
+406 TLEVLAGPLLD
-417 LLRWIYGYVGN
+417 LLRLIYSYVGN

-444 FPLTYKGMKSMKRMQ
+444 FPLTFKGMKSMKRMQ

-477 KLNKEMMALY
+477 KLNKEMMELY

-502 LQLPVFFAL
+502 LQIPVFFAL

-524 PFMLWISDLSQPD
+524 PFMFWISDLSQPD

-596 NILSI
+596 NVLSI
-601 AQQQIINRIKT
+601 AQQQI
-612 PEMQD
+612 

>member
-1 MILYP
+1 
-6 ETLIPV
+6 
-12 GLIARNFR
+12 
-20 KFYNINLFFMDKNTL
+20 MDKNTL

-54 PDPPPREV
+54 PEPPPREIV
-62 VNTVELATDQNIT
+62 QTFDQTLTEQNVT
-75 SSRTESAVTKYA
+75 SSRTETTKTGYIEPTH
-87 DSSFST
+87 ST
-93 TSTLS
+93 AAPLS

-109 KEIIIE
+109 KEVSIE

-120 LVLDTRGGIGK
+120 LVLDTRGGIAK

-143 RLTLSTWFPF
+143 RLTLSTWFPI
-153 LTTFIG
+153 LTSFIG
-159 PDYRDEVTE
+159 PDYSDEVTE
-168 DNRVQMF
+168 NNRVQML
-175 GNHLEEVPAFSQE
+175 GNHLAEVPAFSQD
-188 FKNDTRTSAAF
+188 FKNAPEITALF

-205 SSAENLVLEDGEGS
+205 SSADEVVLDEGEDIFS
-219 ATLTLTSPIVNGL
+219 LTLTSPIIKGL
-232 QMIKIFEVTPDSYIL
+232 QLIKFFEVSQDSYIL

-258 EVRALEVLYFFGE
+258 ENQSVEVLYFFGE
-271 QRLSDSNGG
+271 QRLSDSDGG

-290 FFFDESLQTESTD
+290 FYFDESLQTETTD
-303 NIENELPVTQMK
+303 NIEGELPVTQMK

-325 SAAVPMTPVRNGF
+325 SAAVPMTPIRNGF
-338 FRAGAYLSE
+338 FRAGAYLSN
-347 PQPNVQGERMLSPYF
+347 PQPNVQGERLLSPYF

-372 PNLLVESDFKMYY
+372 PNLLVESDFRMYY
-385 GPKEDQ
+385 GPKADD
-391 ELLKFGHSLVVSHDM
+391 ELLKFGHNLVESHDM
-406 TLEILAAPLLD
+406 MLETLAAPLLD
-417 LLRWIYGYVGN
+417 LLRMIYGYVGN

-437 IIVRLVL
+437 TIVRLVL
-444 FPLTYKGMKSMKRMQ
+444 FPLTFKGMKSMKRMQ
-459 QLSPRMKK
+459 QLTPRMKK
-467 LQAKYKNNKE
+467 LQEKYKNNKE

-511 YSSLSSAVELRHA
+511 YSALSSAVELRNA
-524 PFMLWISDLSQPD
+524 PFIFWISDLSQPD
-537 GLGITP
+537 GLGSTP
-543 LLMGASMYFQQKLT
+543 ILMGASMYIQQKMT

>member
-1 MILYP
+1 
-6 ETLIPV
+6 
-12 GLIARNFR
+12 
-20 KFYNINLFFMDKNTL
+20 MDKNTL

-54 PDPPPREV
+54 PEPPPREV
-62 VNTVELATDQNIT
+62 VNTVDQT
-75 SSRTESAVTKYA
+75 LTEHKSASSRTEIAETGYS
-87 DSSFST
+87 D
-93 TSTLS
+93 STLS
-98 SIAEVDSSLPS
+98 TAAPLTSIAEVDSSLPS
-109 KEIIIE
+109 KEVSIE

-120 LVLDTRGGIGK
+120 LVLDTRGGIAK

-143 RLTLSTWFPF
+143 RLTLSTWFPM
-153 LTTFIG
+153 LTSFIG

-175 GNHLEEVPAFSQE
+175 GNHLADVPAFTQE
-188 FKNDTRTSAAF
+188 FKNDPKTSALF

-205 SSAENLVLEDGEGS
+205 TSAEEIVLDEGEGKV
-219 ATLTLTSPIVNGL
+219 TLTLTSPVLNGL
-232 QMIKIFEVTPDSYIL
+232 QLIKYFEVTPDSYII

-258 EVRALEVLYFFGE
+258 EAQAVEVLYFFGE

-280 MQQVSHEGPV
+280 MSQVSHEGPV
-290 FFFDESLQTESTD
+290 FYFDESLQTETTD
-303 NIENELPVTQMK
+303 NIEGELPVTQMK

-325 SAAVPMTPVRNGF
+325 SAAVPMTTVRNGL
-338 FRAGAYLSE
+338 FRAGAYLSD
-347 PQPNVQGERMLSPYF
+347 PQPNVQGERLLSPYF

-372 PNLLVESDFKMYY
+372 PNLLVESDFRMYY
-385 GPKEDQ
+385 GPKEDE
-391 ELLKFGHSLVVSHDM
+391 ELLKFGHNLVVSHDM
-406 TLEILAAPLLD
+406 TLEVLAGPLLD
-417 LLRWIYGYVGN
+417 LLRLIYSYVGN

-444 FPLTYKGMKSMKRMQ
+444 FPLTFKGMKSMKRMQ

-477 KLNKEMMALY
+477 KLNKEMMELY

-502 LQLPVFFAL
+502 LQIPVFFAL

-524 PFMLWISDLSQPD
+524 PFMFWISDLSQPD

-596 NILSI
+596 NVLSI

>member
-131 SLQLKHFKHTKP
+131 SLQLKHYKHTKP

-338 FRAGAYLSE
+338 FRAGAYLTE

>member
-1 MILYP
+1 
-6 ETLIPV
+6 
-12 GLIARNFR
+12 
-20 KFYNINLFFMDKNTL
+20 MDKNTL

-42 AIMVGWYALFPP
+42 AIMVGWYAIFPP
-54 PDPPPREV
+54 PEPPPREV
-62 VNTVELATDQNIT
+62 VNTVDQT
-75 SSRTESAVTKYA
+75 LTEHKSASSRTEIAETGYS
-87 DSSFST
+87 D
-93 TSTLS
+93 STLS
-98 SIAEVDSSLPS
+98 TAAPLASIAEVDSSLPS
-109 KEIIIE
+109 KEVSIE

-120 LVLDTRGGIGK
+120 LVLDTRGGIAK

-143 RLTLSTWFPF
+143 RLTLSTWFPM
-153 LTTFIG
+153 LTSFIG

-175 GNHLEEVPAFSQE
+175 GNHLAEVPAFTQE
-188 FKNDTRTSAAF
+188 FKNDPKTSALF

-205 SSAENLVLEDGEGS
+205 TSAEEIVLDEGEGKV
-219 ATLTLTSPIVNGL
+219 TLTLTSPVLNGL
-232 QMIKIFEVTPDSYIL
+232 QLIKYFEVTPGNYII

-258 EVRALEVLYFFGE
+258 EAQAVEVLYFFGE

-290 FFFDESLQTESTD
+290 FYFDESLQTETTD
-303 NIENELPVTQMK
+303 NIEGELPVTQMK

-325 SAAVPMTPVRNGF
+325 SAAVPMTTVRNGL
-338 FRAGAYLSE
+338 FRAGAYLSD
-347 PQPNVQGERMLSPYF
+347 PQPNVQGERLLSPYF

-372 PNLLVESDFKMYY
+372 PNLLVESDFRMYY
-385 GPKEDQ
+385 GPKEDE
-391 ELLKFGHSLVVSHDM
+391 ELLKFGHNLVLSHDRM
-406 TLEILAAPLLD
+406 LEILAGPLLD
-417 LLRWIYGYVGN
+417 LLRLIYGYVEN

-444 FPLTYKGMKSMKRMQ
+444 FPLTFKGMKSMKRMQ

-477 KLNKEMMALY
+477 KLNKEMMELY

-502 LQLPVFFAL
+502 LQIPVFFAL
-511 YSSLSSAVELRHA
+511 YSALSSAVELRHA
-524 PFMLWISDLSQPD
+524 PFMFWISDLSQPD

-543 LLMGASMYFQQKLT
+543 LLMGASMYYQQKLT

-596 NILSI
+596 NVLSI

>member
-1 MILYP
+1 
-6 ETLIPV
+6 
-12 GLIARNFR
+12 
-20 KFYNINLFFMDKNTL
+20 MDKNTL

-42 AIMVGWYALFPP
+42 AIMIGWYAIFPP
-54 PDPPPREV
+54 PEPPLNNV
-62 VNTVELATDQNIT
+62 VNTVDQTLTDQNAV
-75 SSRTESAVTKYA
+75 SSRTDSSELKYA
-87 DSSFST
+87 DSNLST
-93 TSTLS
+93 AEPLS

-109 KEIIIE
+109 KEVVIE
-115 TDNYR
+115 TENYR
-120 LVLDTRGGIGK
+120 LILDTRGGIGK

-153 LTTFIG
+153 LTSFIG
-159 PDYRDEVTE
+159 PDYRDEVTAG
-168 DNRVQMF
+168 NRVQMF
-175 GNHLEEVPAFSQE
+175 GNHLEEVPAFTQE
-188 FKNDTRTSAAF
+188 FINDAKTSALF

-205 SSAENLVLEDGEGS
+205 SSAENLVLEEGEGNV
-219 ATLTLTSPIVNGL
+219 TLTLTSPIVNGL
-232 QMIKIFEVTPDSYIL
+232 QLIKIFEATPASYIL
-247 NYRVQLINRSN
+247 NYRVQLINRSD

-290 FFFDESLQTESTD
+290 FFFDDSLQTESTD

-325 SAAVPMTPVRNGF
+325 SAAVPMTTVRNGF
-338 FRAGAYLSE
+338 FRAGTYLSE
-347 PQPNVQGERMLSPYF
+347 PQRNVQSERKLSPYF

-372 PNLLVESDFKMYY
+372 PNLLVESEFKMYY
-385 GPKEDQ
+385 GPKEDE
-391 ELLKFGHSLVVSHDM
+391 ELMKFGHNLVVSHDM
-406 TLEILAAPLLD
+406 TLEVLAGPLLD
-417 LLRWIYGYVGN
+417 LLRMIYGYVGN

-437 IIVRLVL
+437 IIVRIVL

-477 KLNKEMMALY
+477 KLNKEMMGLY

-524 PFMLWISDLSQPD
+524 PFILWISDLSQPD

>member
-1 MILYP
+1 
-6 ETLIPV
+6 
-12 GLIARNFR
+12 
-20 KFYNINLFFMDKNTL
+20 MDKNTL

-54 PDPPPREV
+54 PEPPPREIV
-62 VNTVELATDQNIT
+62 QTFDQTLTEQNVT
-75 SSRTESAVTKYA
+75 SSRTETTKTGYIEPTH
-87 DSSFST
+87 ST
-93 TSTLS
+93 AAPLS

-109 KEIIIE
+109 KEVSIE

-120 LVLDTRGGIGK
+120 LVLDTRGGIAK

-143 RLTLSTWFPF
+143 RLTLSTWFPI
-153 LTTFIG
+153 LTSFIG
-159 PDYRDEVTE
+159 PDYSDEVTE
-168 DNRVQMF
+168 NNRVQML
-175 GNHLEEVPAFSQE
+175 GNHLAEVPAFSQD
-188 FKNDTRTSAAF
+188 FKNAPEITALF

-205 SSAENLVLEDGEGS
+205 SSADEVVLDEGEDIFS
-219 ATLTLTSPIVNGL
+219 LTLTSPIIKGL
-232 QMIKIFEVTPDSYIL
+232 QLIKFFEVSQDSYIL

-258 EVRALEVLYFFGE
+258 ESQSVEVLYFFGE
-271 QRLSDSNGG
+271 QRLSDSDGG

-290 FFFDESLQTESTD
+290 FYFDESLQTETTD
-303 NIENELPVTQMK
+303 NIEGELPVTQMK

-325 SAAVPMTPVRNGF
+325 SAAVPMTPIRNGF
-338 FRAGAYLSE
+338 FRAGAYLSD
-347 PQPNVQGERMLSPYF
+347 PQPNVQGERLLSPYF

-372 PNLLVESDFKMYY
+372 PNLLVESDFRMYY
-385 GPKEDQ
+385 GPKADD
-391 ELLKFGHSLVVSHDM
+391 ELLKFGHNLVESHDM
-406 TLEILAAPLLD
+406 MLETLAAPLLD
-417 LLRWIYGYVGN
+417 LLRMIYGYVGN

-437 IIVRLVL
+437 TIVRLVL
-444 FPLTYKGMKSMKRMQ
+444 FPLTFKGMKSMKRMQ
-459 QLSPRMKK
+459 QLTPRMKK
-467 LQAKYKNNKE
+467 LQEKYKNNKE

-511 YSSLSSAVELRHA
+511 YSALSSAVELRHA
-524 PFMLWISDLSQPD
+524 PFIFWISDLSQPD

-543 LLMGASMYFQQKLT
+543 ILMGASMYIQQKMT

>member
-1 MILYP
+1 
-6 ETLIPV
+6 
-12 GLIARNFR
+12 
-20 KFYNINLFFMDKNTL
+20 MDKNTL

-54 PDPPPREV
+54 PEPPPREIV
-62 VNTVELATDQNIT
+62 QTFDQTLTEQNVA
-75 SSRTESAVTKYA
+75 SSRTETTKTGYIEPTH
-87 DSSFST
+87 ST
-93 TSTLS
+93 AAPLS

-109 KEIIIE
+109 KEVSIE

-120 LVLDTRGGIGK
+120 LVLDTRGGIAK

-143 RLTLSTWFPF
+143 RLTLSTWFPI
-153 LTTFIG
+153 LTSFIG
-159 PDYRDEVTE
+159 PDYSDEVTE
-168 DNRVQMF
+168 NNRVQML
-175 GNHLEEVPAFSQE
+175 GNHLAEVPAFSQD
-188 FKNDTRTSAAF
+188 FKNAPEITALF

-205 SSAENLVLEDGEGS
+205 SSADEVVLDEGEDIFS
-219 ATLTLTSPIVNGL
+219 LTLTSPIIKGL
-232 QMIKIFEVTPDSYIL
+232 QLIKFFEVSQDSYIL

-258 EVRALEVLYFFGE
+258 ESQAVEVLYFFGE
-271 QRLSDSNGG
+271 QRLSDSDGG

-290 FFFDESLQTESTD
+290 FYFDESLQTETTED
-303 NIENELPVTQMK
+303 IEGELPVTQMK

-338 FRAGAYLSE
+338 FRAGAYLSD
-347 PQPNVQGERMLSPYF
+347 PQPNVQGERLLSPYF

-372 PNLLVESDFKMYY
+372 PNLLVESDFRMYY
-385 GPKEDQ
+385 GPKADD
-391 ELLKFGHSLVVSHDM
+391 ELLKFGHNLVVSHDM
-406 TLEILAAPLLD
+406 MLETLAAPLLD
-417 LLRWIYGYVGN
+417 LLRMIYSYVGN

-437 IIVRLVL
+437 TIVRLVL
-444 FPLTYKGMKSMKRMQ
+444 FPLTFKGMKSMKRMQ
-459 QLSPRMKK
+459 QLTPRMKK
-467 LQAKYKNNKE
+467 LQEKYKNNKE
-477 KLNKEMMALY
+477 KLNKEMMELY

-524 PFMLWISDLSQPD
+524 PFIFWISDLSQPD

-543 LLMGASMYFQQKLT
+543 LLMGASMYIQQKMT

-612 PEMQD
+612 PELHH